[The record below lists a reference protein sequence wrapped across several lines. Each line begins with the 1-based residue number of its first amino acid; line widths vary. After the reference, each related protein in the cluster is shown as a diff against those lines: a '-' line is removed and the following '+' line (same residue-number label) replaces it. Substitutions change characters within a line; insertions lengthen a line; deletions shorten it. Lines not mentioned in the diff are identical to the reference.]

1 MPTTSPL
8 IFFERHNNLR
18 VYIKR
23 IEETETVVR
32 EEVISVGKRR
42 VKCVRERSLSHQ
54 EGGD

>member
-1 MPTTSPL
+1 M
-8 IFFERHNNLR
+8 R